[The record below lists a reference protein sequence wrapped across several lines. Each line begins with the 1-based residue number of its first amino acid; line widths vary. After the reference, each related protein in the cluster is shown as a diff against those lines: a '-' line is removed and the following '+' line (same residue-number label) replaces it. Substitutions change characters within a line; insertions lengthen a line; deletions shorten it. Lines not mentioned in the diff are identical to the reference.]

1 MSDVLAH
8 IRRSDLE
15 CIELLR
21 VLFTKDELFR
31 HSEVLLF
38 LKSFREYLAI
48 VSQGVRQ
55 MTGGKPMTPEVPP
68 YIPFAFDPDP
78 EFTGRIDV
86 IEELDAG
93 FSKYRR
99 MAFVGWAEIGKSQI
113 TIEYAHRVHKRSP
126 PTRIFWVRGA
136 RKDAFLKSYRDL
148 ARGRSRS

>member
-8 IRRSDLE
+8 IRRSNSE

-21 VLFTKDELFR
+21 VLFTKDELFL
-31 HSEVLLF
+31 HSEVLL
-38 LKSFREYLAI
+38 LKSLKEDLAI
-48 VSQGVRQ
+48 VSQDVCQ

-68 YIPFAFDPDP
+68 YIPFTFDPDP

-86 IEELDAG
+86 IEEPDAG

-99 MAFVGWAEIGKSQI
+99 MALVGWAEIGKSQI

-126 PTRIFWVRGA
+126 PTLIFWVRGA

-148 ARGRSRS
+148 ARQLKLSG